1 MTTDQIKLVK
11 RSWKIMMGIDPLL
24 LGETF
29 YSKLFADHPEL
40 RPLFPKEMKEQY
52 LKLTDMM
59 SSIIMRLDQPDQH
72 GVAEMGVRHIQY
84 GVKPSH
90 YKMVGEAMLWMLSKA
105 LGSEWNHATAAAW
118 LQCYEELTLAMT
130 QKSMIR
136 FKSN

>member
-1 MTTDQIKLVK
+1 
-11 RSWKIMMGIDPLL
+11 MMGIDPFL

-40 RPLFPKEMKEQY
+40 RSLFPKEMKEQY
-52 LKLTDMM
+52 LKLTEMM

-72 GVAEMGVRHIQY
+72 GVAEMGIRHIQY

-105 LGSEWNHATAAAW
+105 LGSEWDHATAAAW
-118 LQCYEELTLAMT
+118 LQCYEELTVAMT
-130 QKSMIR
+130 QKNTLR
-136 FKSN
+136 LKPN

>member
-40 RPLFPKEMKEQY
+40 RSLFPKEMKEQY
-52 LKLTDMM
+52 IKLTDMM
-59 SSIIMRLDQPDQH
+59 SSIIMRLDHPDQDNI
-72 GVAEMGVRHIQY
+72 AEMGLRHIQY
-84 GVKPSH
+84 GVKPAH
-90 YKMVGEAMLWMLSKA
+90 YKMVGEAMIWMLSKA
-105 LGSEWNHATAAAW
+105 LGSEWDHATATAW

-130 QKSMIR
+130 QKNTQR
-136 FKSN
+136 LKPK